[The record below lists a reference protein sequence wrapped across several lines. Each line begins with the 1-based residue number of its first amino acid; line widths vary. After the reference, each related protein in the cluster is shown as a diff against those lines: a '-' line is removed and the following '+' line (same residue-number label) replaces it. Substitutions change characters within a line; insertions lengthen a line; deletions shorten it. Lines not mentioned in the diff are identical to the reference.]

1 MKISKKELQ
10 EIIAETITASNSILL
25 ETPDISV
32 GARDDIEDVADD
44 AQDPNGHKDEEMRRS
59 LYHMSQQAQQLHDML
74 GDEENLTDWVATKIS
89 KASLYLEEAFKAI
102 MYDKGPGQGRL

>member
-10 EIIAETITASNSILL
+10 NMIAETITAHNSVLL
-25 ETPDISV
+25 ETPDIPV
-32 GARDDIEDVADD
+32 GRREEIEDINAD
-44 AQDPNGHKDEEMRRS
+44 AQDPNGNKDEEVRRS

-74 GDEENLTDWVATKIS
+74 GDQENLEDWVATKIS
-89 KASLYLEEAFKAI
+89 KATTYLEEAFKAI